1 VSLDLILWP
10 LALSMATAT
19 AGLVKWAADARS
31 RIAAGVVLFLLVMM
45 SAMLLGAA
53 VYASAPSA
61 HSAVLGLWIA
71 AALMSASVF
80 PLFLLILRS
89 VQPASA
95 ASAGTPP
102 SAWKPTWAFTGS
114 VVALVLGNELL
125 MGWVFPTAAG
135 TWLPV
140 SGGGA
145 GGLLLGFVQL
155 VDGPWFL
162 FPMALEMGLTVWLLR
177 RSLPRPFVGL
187 LLAQSALMFLSP
199 PAFSRPVAITDA
211 VILGS
216 ALMIG
221 IIVFVMEY
229 IYRHR
234 QLEPALS
241 SYYLGL
247 LAAFAAMM
255 AGLFVWLQYGSG
267 LLFAGAVLSEMALY
281 FGAVLRPARF
291 SEGLSL
297 PWQLRPNWTFGLLA
311 VIFVGELFMGA
322 VLDLVLLPGVYATAF
337 PSLPLA
343 GGFGTLLY
351 NAFYNGFWFVALV
364 CGSTWFLA
372 MMGVEMGILV
382 LYRFRETG
390 SKENK
395 VRLAL
400 VMGSYAAFAT
410 FFPSYY
416 YSVLFPHA
424 PSGIGVPVLGWS
436 MGFGSAPVVPSL
448 FLVIFLSYAITGSLT
463 VLFGRRVICAVFCTP
478 ALMYSGTTFNAMSS
492 FNRSSPLARKYLSS
506 RFSTLYTASAGLAM
520 GSLVAV
526 SFLSYFDQT
535 GAIAVTILGA
545 DPSVFFFSLCFGVL
559 WYIIFVTIPYT
570 GNYNCVT
577 MGWCYT
583 GQISAFF
590 SRIGFFKLKV
600 RDKQVCKECT
610 TLDCAKACPVGLV
623 DMPGHFRTKGE
634 FRSSKCCGVG
644 NCVGACPYGNLEF
657 HDIGTGSGP
666 GWGASVVIPR
676 ALRSRCSRPGPGS
689 SCPRARCPRRE
700 PRLRASPVRTGR
712 LQHESPH

>member
-1 VSLDLILWP
+1 VSLEFILWP
-10 LALSMATAT
+10 LALSMAAAT
-19 AGLVKWAADARS
+19 GGLIKWAADARS
-31 RIAAGVVLFLLVMM
+31 RVAAGVVLFLLVMM

-61 HSAVLGLWIA
+61 HTAVLGLWLA

-80 PLFLLILRS
+80 PLFLLLLRS
-89 VQPASA
+89 VPSGPAAEPVARA
-95 ASAGTPP
+95 AAWTP
-102 SAWKPTWAFTGS
+102 SWAFTGS
-114 VVALVLGNELL
+114 VLALVLGNELL

-135 TWLPV
+135 TWLPTT
-140 SGGGA
+140 SPGA
-145 GGLLLGFVQL
+145 GGVLAGFVQL

-177 RSLPRPFVGL
+177 RSLPRAFVGL
-187 LLAQSALMFLSP
+187 LLAQSGLMFLSP
-199 PAFSRPVAITDA
+199 PAFPRPSAAGAA
-211 VILGS
+211 VVLGS
-216 ALMIG
+216 GLMIG

-229 IYRHR
+229 LYRHR
-234 QLEPALS
+234 QLERALS

-255 AGLFVWLQYGSG
+255 AGLYLWLQYGNG

-311 VIFVGELFMGA
+311 AIFVGELFMGA
-322 VLDLVLLPGVYATAF
+322 VLDLVLLPGVYASAF

-343 GGFGTLLY
+343 GGLGTLTY

-382 LYRFRETG
+382 LYRLREPG
-390 SKENK
+390 PKENK
-395 VRLAL
+395 VRLVL

-416 YSVLFPHA
+416 YSVLFPNA
-424 PSGIGVPVLGWS
+424 PAGVSVPVLGWS
-436 MGFGSAPVVPSL
+436 MGIGSAPIVPSL
-448 FLVIFLSYAITGSLT
+448 FLVIFLSYAITGSLS

-478 ALMYSGTTFNAMSS
+478 ALMYGGTTFNAMSS

-506 RFSTLYTASAGLAM
+506 RFSTMYTASTGLAM

-535 GAIAVTILGA
+535 GAISVSILGA
-545 DPSVFFFSLCFGVL
+545 DPSVFFFSLSFGVL
-559 WYIIFVTIPYT
+559 WYLIFVTIPYT

-583 GQISAFF
+583 GQISALF

-600 RDKQVCKECT
+600 RDKQVCKDCR

-657 HDIGTGSGP
+657 HDIRHWIRGRWGSRNRAPPGIPLPMLASRARGDRSSPALPGAAAPSARASGP
-666 GWGASVVIPR
+666 G
-676 ALRSRCSRPGPGS
+676 GS
-689 SCPRARCPRRE
+689 SGA
-700 PRLRASPVRTGR
+700 
-712 LQHESPH
+712 